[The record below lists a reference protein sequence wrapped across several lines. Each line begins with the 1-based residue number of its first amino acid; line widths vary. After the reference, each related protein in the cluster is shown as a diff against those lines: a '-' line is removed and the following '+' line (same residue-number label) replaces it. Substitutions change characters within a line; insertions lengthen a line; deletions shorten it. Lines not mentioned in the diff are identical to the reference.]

1 MVENAGL
8 ADRPQ
13 ITARCE
19 GRGHSPKVAVVH
31 GLARG
36 GAHRRLAEQI
46 TELGSAVQE
55 FCPSTATPV
64 TDTPTVVACPL
75 LAERVPTVLRPP
87 LRYLDLVG
95 IERAWRGV
103 SRAVERAA
111 PDAVFANPCRLVQ
124 SPPLRLAAR
133 VPVVYFRDEPRRI
146 DYEPTL
152 AATRR
157 RSTRTLYGPLYRAER
172 RLDARGAGRADLILT
187 NSRYTADRIER
198 AYGGTAWVI
207 PLGVSQAL
215 LDAGHGQPPEAS
227 WTRGYVLSVGA
238 LLQGKGHDLAL
249 RAAAAAALAPD
260 VVIVTPRRDEVA
272 ADVLLRLAG
281 SLGVALAVRT
291 EISDV
296 DLAKAYTG
304 AIALLYLGHNEPF
317 GLASIEAQARGC
329 PAIVADEGGL
339 PETVVDG
346 VTGRVVPRAAES
358 AAEAIDQIAGDR
370 ERVAMEARRHG
381 RSLTWQ
387 ASGAAVR
394 AAIDELVAAR

>member
-8 ADRPQ
+8 AGRPQ

-19 GRGHSPKVAVVH
+19 GRGHSPTVAVVH

-87 LRYLDLVG
+87 LRYLDLAR
-95 IERAWRGV
+95 IERAW
-103 SRAVERAA
+103 RAVERAA

-133 VPVVYFRDEPRRI
+133 VPVVYFCDEPRRV

-152 AATRR
+152 AGTRR
-157 RSTRTLYGPLYRAER
+157 RSTRTLYGPLHRAER
-172 RLDARGAGRADLILT
+172 RLDARGARRADLILT

-198 AYGGTAWVI
+198 AYGRVARVI

-215 LDAGHGQPPEAS
+215 LDAGDGQPPETS
-227 WTRGYVLSVGA
+227 STRGYVLSVGA
-238 LLQGKGHDLAL
+238 LLEGKGHDLAI
-249 RAAAAAALAPD
+249 RAAAAAAAAPD

-281 SLGVALAVRT
+281 SLGVALEVRT

-296 DLAKAYTG
+296 ELAEAYAG

-317 GLASIEAQARGC
+317 GLASIEAQACGC

-346 VTGRVVPRAAES
+346 VTGRVVPRAAEP

-370 ERVAMEARRHG
+370 ERFAIEARRHG
-381 RSLTWQ
+381 RSLTWP